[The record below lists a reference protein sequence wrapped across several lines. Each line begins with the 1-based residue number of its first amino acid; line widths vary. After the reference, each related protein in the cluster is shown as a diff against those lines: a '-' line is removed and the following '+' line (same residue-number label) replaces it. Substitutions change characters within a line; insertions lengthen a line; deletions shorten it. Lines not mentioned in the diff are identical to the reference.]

1 MAAAML
7 DDCWRRIGVHGDRS
21 CPELTRHIHCRNCPT
36 YAAAG
41 RRVLDTPMPAQ
52 YREEWAGQLA
62 RPITRPERHTGS
74 AVVFR
79 VGVEWFGIP
88 TELCSGILPER
99 SIHSLPHRRGGPV
112 LGLANVEGTLV
123 LCISL
128 AAVLGLA
135 FEDGQG
141 ATFPDPRATVS
152 ASPRT
157 AGGSAR
163 LLVVA
168 SPQGRLALPIQEAH
182 GVCRFRERDLHAVPA
197 TLAKCRANHT
207 RAVLPLAERA
217 VALLDTESLFRS
229 LAGHFA

>member
-1 MAAAML
+1 MAAALL

-21 CPELTRHIHCRNCPT
+21 CPELARHIHCRNCPA

-62 RPITRPERHTGS
+62 QPITRPERHTGS
-74 AVVFR
+74 AIVFR
-79 VGVEWFGIP
+79 VGVEWFGIA

-99 SIHSLPHRRGGPV
+99 GIHSLPHRQGGAV

-128 AAVLGLA
+128 AAILGLA
-135 FEDGQG
+135 PEAGPG
-141 ATFPDPRATVS
+141 AGLPDPRAAAS
-152 ASPRT
+152 ASART
-157 AGGSAR
+157 PGGAAR
-163 LLVVA
+163 LLVMT
-168 SPQGRLALPIQEAH
+168 SPEGRLAMPIQEAH

-197 TLAKCRANHT
+197 TLAKCQANHT
-207 RAVLPLAERA
+207 RAVLPFPDRA
-217 VALLDTESLFRS
+217 VGLLDTESLFRS
-229 LAGHFA
+229 LAGHLA

>member
-1 MAAAML
+1 MAAAVL
-7 DDCWRRIGVHGDRS
+7 DDCWRRVGVHGDRS
-21 CPELTRHIHCRNCPT
+21 CPELARHMHCRNCPT

-41 RRVLDTPMPAQ
+41 RRVLDTPMPAR

-99 SIHSLPHRRGGPV
+99 SIHSLPHRQGGVV

-123 LCISL
+123 LCLSL

-135 FEDGQG
+135 PESGHG
-141 ATFPDPRATVS
+141 AGPPDAPAAVS
-152 ASPRT
+152 ASGRT
-157 AGGSAR
+157 AGGAAR
-163 LLVVA
+163 LLVMA
-168 SPQGRLALPIQEAH
+168 APEGRLAMPIQEAH
-182 GVCRFRERDLHAVPA
+182 GVCRFRERDLQAVPA

-207 RAVLPLAERA
+207 RAVLPLADRA
-217 VALLDTESLFRS
+217 VGLLDTESLFRS
-229 LAGHFA
+229 LAGHLA